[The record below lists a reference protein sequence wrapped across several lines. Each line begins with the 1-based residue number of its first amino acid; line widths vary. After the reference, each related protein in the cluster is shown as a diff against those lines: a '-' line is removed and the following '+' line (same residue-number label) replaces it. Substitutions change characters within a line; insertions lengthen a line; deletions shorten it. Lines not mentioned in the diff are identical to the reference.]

1 MFTAEEFRGS
11 IMFNCGVVMG
21 KQSFKGSLKK
31 RAQGLGNFCM
41 KVMAARCCGSWSRR
55 WNCEH
60 HAVSIWRSCGYV
72 KKSEAVHTLVRKI
85 NGLPQNL

>member
-31 RAQGLGNFCM
+31 RAQGLGNFFM
-41 KVMAARCCGSWSRR
+41 KVMAAWGCGS
-55 WNCEH
+55 C
-60 HAVSIWRSCGYV
+60 AGGGIVSTTLFPFG
-72 KKSEAVHTLVRKI
+72 EAAAT
-85 NGLPQNL
+85 